1 MRQIVIQEALRAMAI
16 TWFSMMGWAYL
27 CRYHLLPASGWTL
40 VAVVLGIPLA
50 CFLVM
55 VWIRRRTG
63 WELRLRGWALV
74 AFLAG
79 SWILFML
86 VRAIFAR

>member
-1 MRQIVIQEALRAMAI
+1 MRRIVIQEALRAMAI
-16 TWFSMMGWAYL
+16 TYLSMMGWAYL
-27 CRYHLLPASGWTL
+27 CHYHLLPASGWTF

-79 SWILFML
+79 SFVLFML
-86 VRAIFAR
+86 ARTIFAR